1 MSTVVFQPG
10 QHRVSD
16 HAGPQVQLLDLDRGT
31 WGIVLFIITEA
42 LLFVMLFVA
51 YFYIT
56 KIHDWS
62 TQEPPKLHYSLPM
75 LAVLLI
81 SSGVLYWGEQQV
93 KKERKGAG
101 RAALVGTILL
111 GFFFLFLTYLEDI
124 EHLKSLTP
132 RTNAYGS
139 IFYTIVSLHGVHVV
153 VGLMM
158 LCWVLFLSR
167 WEPAQYSPHRPYHNA
182 AMYWHFVDTVWLFVV
197 VILYVIPHLR
207 NMV

>member
-1 MSTVVFQPG
+1 MSTVMFDPG

-16 HAGPQVQLLDLDRGT
+16 HAKPQVQVVDLDRGS
-31 WGIVLFIITEA
+31 WGIMLFILTEA
-42 LLFVMLFVA
+42 MLFVMLFFV

-56 KIHDWS
+56 KIHDW
-62 TQEPPKLHYSLPM
+62 TMEEPPKLHYSLPM
-75 LAVLLI
+75 LGILLL

-93 KKERKGAG
+93 KKQRKGAG
-101 RAALVGTILL
+101 RAALAGTILL
-111 GFFFLFLTYLEDI
+111 GVLFLFLTYLEDI
-124 EHLKSLTP
+124 EHLKTLTP
-132 RTNAYGS
+132 RANAYGS

-153 VGLMM
+153 VGLLM
-158 LCWVLFLSR
+158 LCWVFFLRR

-207 NMV
+207 NLV